1 MPTPP
6 WLPVGTE
13 ITFVKEREGVRDT
26 LHDGITTNTK
36 APAST
41 VEGAQS
47 MLVQLIVHAMGRI
60 VAMGKLAAWRS
71 NYEAAER
78 TRIAMG

>member
-13 ITFVKEREGVRDT
+13 ITFVIEREGVCDSLQDR
-26 LHDGITTNTK
+26 ITTYTK

-41 VEGAQS
+41 VEGTQS
-47 MLVQLIVHAMGRI
+47 MLVQLIVHAMGRK
-60 VAMGKLAAWRS
+60 VAIGYLA
-71 NYEAAER
+71 
-78 TRIAMG
+78 G